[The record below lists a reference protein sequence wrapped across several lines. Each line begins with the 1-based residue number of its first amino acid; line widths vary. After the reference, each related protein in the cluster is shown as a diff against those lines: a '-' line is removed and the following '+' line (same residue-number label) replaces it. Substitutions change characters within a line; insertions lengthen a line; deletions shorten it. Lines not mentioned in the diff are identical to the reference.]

1 MKHLLEGLF
10 TLSNTLNL
18 NKCVVDGQWEN
29 WRSCRLFRHSAP
41 LSTRSENRS
50 RLGWTIIISYKSLC
64 FVNPSLESVRL
75 FKGLRDFHIAF
86 NTPCLPSKILLK
98 HCLPFLLGWFNTQEK
113 LETMVLQN
121 LGGGGGGG
129 GGKRGVLWAMWK
141 WWSRNGPSNGKLF
154 KSWIMLFTR

>member
-121 LGGGGGGG
+121 LGGVGGGGG
-129 GGKRGVLWAMWK
+129 VYEVFYEQCGSGEAGMVHRTVSCSKVG
-141 WWSRNGPSNGKLF
+141 
-154 KSWIMLFTR
+154 

>member
-41 LSTRSENRS
+41 LSTHSENRS

-75 FKGLRDFHIAF
+75 FQGLHDFHIAF
-86 NTPCLPSKILLK
+86 NTPCLPYKILLK

-121 LGGGGGGG
+121 LGGGGGGI
-129 GGKRGVLWAMWK
+129 RGVLWAMWK
-141 WWSRNGPSNGKLF
+141 WWSGNGPSNGKLF